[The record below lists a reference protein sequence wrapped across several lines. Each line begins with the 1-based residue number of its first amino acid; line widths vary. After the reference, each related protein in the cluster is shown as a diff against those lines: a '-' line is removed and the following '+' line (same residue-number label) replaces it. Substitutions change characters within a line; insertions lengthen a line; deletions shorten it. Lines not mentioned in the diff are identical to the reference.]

1 MSTVEASG
9 AVEAAAIVE
18 VVATVVAASSIP
30 STVTAGVWPAVSLP
44 SISASMAFMPI
55 APSAAGVR
63 LIPAIVP
70 PTAAIPIAMV
80 IAVVPRAGS
89 DEDSVHEIARSV
101 VAVGRAGV
109 RRIIVVAVVTNRRP
123 RNIRMPNHNAYGA
136 HSDSD

>member
-18 VVATVVAASSIP
+18 VAATIAASSIP
-30 STVTAGVWPAVSLP
+30 STVIAGVCPAVSLK
-44 SISASMAFMPI
+44 SVSASMAFMSI

-63 LIPAIVP
+63 LIPALVP

-80 IAVVPRAGS
+80 IAVIPRAGS
-89 DEDSVHEIARSV
+89 DEYSVHVITRSV

-109 RRIIVVAVVTNRRP
+109 RIIIVVAILTNRRP
-123 RNIRMPNHNAYGA
+123 CNVRMPNHNAYRA
-136 HSDSD
+136 HSNSD